1 MRQCFGCSELIS
13 IRTSP
18 APLDLIS
25 APLGT
30 GGHMNVNGGITEPF
44 SRIPALEADLTKIM
58 EEGHS
63 YVALDQDHIEVR
75 TLFSF
80 TCANRGN
87 R

>member
-1 MRQCFGCSELIS
+1 MLIEVS
-13 IRTSP
+13 QS
-18 APLDLIS
+18 L
-25 APLGT
+25 
-30 GGHMNVNGGITEPF
+30 F

-80 TCANRGN
+80 RVQTEETYRLSFPRVGN
-87 R
+87 PRQRL